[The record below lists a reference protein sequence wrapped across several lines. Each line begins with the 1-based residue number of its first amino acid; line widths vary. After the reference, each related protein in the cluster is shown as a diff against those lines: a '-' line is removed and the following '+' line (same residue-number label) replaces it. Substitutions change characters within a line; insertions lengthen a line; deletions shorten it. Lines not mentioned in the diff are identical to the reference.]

1 METLLI
7 IAIVLVLVATRLRG
21 KKGKQRPG
29 RWARRRRGRAATR
42 LPGKKTRRPAAR
54 TTAKKAPKRLAGA
67 ARIIDG
73 DSLVVEGIELRL
85 EGIDAPE
92 HGQESLDAGGRT
104 FAQGKY
110 AAHYL
115 RKLVGQAPVRCELHG
130 GDKYGRQLAT
140 VYARDGR
147 NVNAEM
153 VRAGQAVA
161 YMKFSRRYEA
171 EEREAKKRRAG
182 MHSGTWITPR
192 AWRLGHRVEGMAKA
206 RRRG

>member
-7 IAIVLVLVATRLRG
+7 VAIVLVLVAARLPG

-29 RWARRRRGRAATR
+29 RWARRRRGRAATG

-54 TTAKKAPKRLAGA
+54 TNAKKAPKRLAGA
-67 ARIIDG
+67 ARVIDG
-73 DSLVVEGIELRL
+73 DSLVVEGVELRL

-104 FAQGKY
+104 FAQGEY

-130 GDKYGRQLAT
+130 EDKYGRQLAT
-140 VYARDGR
+140 VHTRDGR

-161 YMKFSRRYEA
+161 YLKFSRRYEA
-171 EEREAKKRRAG
+171 EERKAKKRRAG
-182 MHSGTWITPR
+182 MHSGTWITPW
-192 AWRLGHRVEGMAKA
+192 AWRLGHRVEGTAKA
-206 RRRG
+206 RRRR

>member
-1 METLLI
+1 METLI
-7 IAIVLVLVATRLRG
+7 IIVIVLVLVAIKLRG
-21 KKGKQRPG
+21 KKRKQPRQ
-29 RWARRRRGRAATR
+29 
-42 LPGKKTRRPAAR
+42 PAAR
-54 TTAKKAPKRLAGA
+54 TDARKVTERLVGA

-73 DSLVVEGIELRL
+73 DSLVVEGVELRL

-92 HGQESLDAGGRT
+92 HRQKSLDAGGRT

-110 AAHYL
+110 ATHYL

-130 GDKYGRQLAT
+130 EDKYGRQLAT
-140 VYARDGR
+140 VYTRDGR

-153 VRAGQAVA
+153 VRAGQALA

-182 MHSGTWITPR
+182 MHSGTWITPW
-192 AWRLGHRVEGMAKA
+192 AWRLGHRVAGTAKA
-206 RRRG
+206 RRRR